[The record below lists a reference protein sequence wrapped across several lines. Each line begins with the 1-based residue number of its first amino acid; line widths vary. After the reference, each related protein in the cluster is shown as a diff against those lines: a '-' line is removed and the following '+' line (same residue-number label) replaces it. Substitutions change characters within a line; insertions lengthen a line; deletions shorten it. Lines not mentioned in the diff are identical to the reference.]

1 MSVTFTPGKLISI
14 EYGGV
19 IIIRSYYYFNNFDIE
34 YDIVNTGREER
45 GEAYEI
51 PRLQGG
57 GGNQRRSFSEV
68 GKVFDLIFILVF

>member
-19 IIIRSYYYFNNFDIE
+19 FFLNNFDIE

-51 PRLQGG
+51 PRLRGRGRGG
-57 GGNQRRSFSEV
+57 GESEEKLF
-68 GKVFDLIFILVF
+68 GGGEGL